1 LLLLLSSCTLGPDY
15 LRPKILIPDN
25 HRGVVGTPAAESL
38 ADLPWWELFRDPVL
52 QELTRESL
60 QNNFD
65 LRIAAAR
72 VEQARAQIGITRSF
86 LFPQVNFSANG
97 NVQQVSRFS
106 EPPQSS
112 GAGRTFRNLLLGFG
126 LAWELDIFGRIQRET
141 ESATSVFL
149 ATEQAQRA
157 CLNHFSG

>member
-1 LLLLLSSCTLGPDY
+1 MKRSAFATIVALLFSGCTLGPDY

-25 HRGVVGTPAAESL
+25 HRGVVGAPVAESL

-60 QNNFD
+60 QHNFD

-86 LFPQVNFSANG
+86 LFPQVHFSASG
-97 NVQQVSRFS
+97 SVQQVSRSS
-106 EPPQSS
+106 EPPQSF
-112 GAGRTFRNLLLGFG
+112 GADRTFRNLLLGFG
-126 LAWELDIFGRIQRET
+126 LAWELDIFG
-141 ESATSVFL
+141 
-149 ATEQAQRA
+149 
-157 CLNHFSG
+157 